1 MGLPFPVAMG
11 IWVVIGIL
19 ILLVIFVGL
28 RRRRSAGRSLV
39 PAVPAVPVV
48 DGVPDLGA
56 ELLAPVRATYVSSTR
71 SGDWLARID
80 TPELGV
86 RASALLSVHEAGV
99 VIERPGPGVLFIPAA
114 SLRGTGTTSGMA
126 GKFVGHEGLDVL
138 TWLSPDGLLLDTGLR
153 LAHRGDRTPL
163 QDAVTRLIASA
174 GRAASASERIDTPVT
189 EPGLDT
195 AVAGLLDQRDA
206 SAGRVASASERIETP
221 AAPHDPSPH
230 APNEKESQ

>member
-11 IWVVIGIL
+11 IWVVIGAL
-19 ILLVIFVGL
+19 ILLVMIVGL
-28 RRRRSAGRSLV
+28 RRRRAAGARSV
-39 PAVPAVPVV
+39 PRLPSVPFSGSPA
-48 DGVPDLGA
+48 GAAPDLGA

-99 VIERPGPGVLFIPAA
+99 VIERPGPGTLFVPAA
-114 SLRGTGTTSGMA
+114 ALRGTSTTSGMA
-126 GKFVGHEGLDVL
+126 GKFVGHDGLDVL

-174 GRAASASERIDTPVT
+174 GRE
-189 EPGLDT
+189 
-195 AVAGLLDQRDA
+195 A
-206 SAGRVASASERIETP
+206 SAGERVETS

-230 APNEKESQ
+230 TPNEKESQ